1 MLLLLWKPYRNL
13 REDERIMNY
22 KAGEEAMS
30 ALKTLLTLQFMG
42 RILAVAATW
51 LAVYILV
58 RYLSRWL
65 RRLSKAATGFSI
77 DNGELKVLDTIL
89 DYAIIAAGVLV
100 TLSIFNLTSLL
111 YSVLTAAGVATVMI
125 GFAVKDVAANF
136 VSGLFILLDRP
147 FVVGDSIKVKEHVG
161 RVEKISLRSTRIVT
175 SEGEVVTIPNSLLAT
190 TPIVNYSVG
199 QRASDKAEGK
209 GET

>member
-1 MLLLLWKPYRNL
+1 
-13 REDERIMNY
+13 
-22 KAGEEAMS
+22 MS
-30 ALKTLLTLQFMG
+30 ALKTLFTPRFMG

-65 RRLSKAATGFSI
+65 GRLGKLATGIGINSREF
-77 DNGELKVLDTIL
+77 KVLDTIL

-100 TLSIFNLTSLL
+100 TLSILNLTSYLHSML
-111 YSVLTAAGVATVMI
+111 AAAGVATVI
-125 GFAVKDVAANF
+125 ISFAVKDVAANF
-136 VSGLFILLDRP
+136 VSGLFVLLDRP
-147 FVVGDSIKVKEHVG
+147 FVVGDRIEVKGYEG
-161 RVEKISLRSTRIVT
+161 RVERISLRSTRIVT

-190 TPIVNYSVG
+190 NPIVNYSVG

>member
-1 MLLLLWKPYRNL
+1 
-13 REDERIMNY
+13 
-22 KAGEEAMS
+22 MS

-111 YSVLTAAGVATVMI
+111 YSMLPAAGMATVMI

>member
-1 MLLLLWKPYRNL
+1 MTA
-13 REDERIMNY
+13 E
-22 KAGEEAMS
+22 
-30 ALKTLLTLQFMG
+30 ALKMLFTPQFVS

-58 RYLSRWL
+58 RYLTRWL
-65 RRLSKAATGFSI
+65 ERLSKAATGFGI
-77 DNGELKVLDTIL
+77 DSRELRVLDTIL

-100 TLSIFNLTSLL
+100 TLSILNLTSIL
-111 YSVLTAAGVATVMI
+111 YSLLTAAGVATVMI
-125 GFAVKDVAANF
+125 GFAVKDVAANL
-136 VSGLFILLDRP
+136 VSGLFILLDQP

-175 SEGEVVTIPNSLLAT
+175 PEGEVVTIPNSILAT

-199 QRASDKAEGK
+199 QKPSSEAERK
-209 GET
+209 GT

>member
-1 MLLLLWKPYRNL
+1 MT
-13 REDERIMNY
+13 
-22 KAGEEAMS
+22 AEAF
-30 ALKTLLTLQFMG
+30 KTLFTPQFVG
-42 RILAVAATW
+42 RILAVVATW

-65 RRLSKAATGFSI
+65 GRLAKAATVFGI
-77 DNGELKVLDTIL
+77 DRREFKVLDTIL

-100 TLSIFNLTSLL
+100 TLSILDLTSLL

-136 VSGLFILLDRP
+136 VSGLFILLDQP
-147 FVVGDSIKVKEHVG
+147 FVVGDFIKVKEHAG
-161 RVEKISLRSTRIVT
+161 RVEKISLRSTRIIT

-190 TPIVNYSVG
+190 TPIVNYSIG
-199 QRASDKAEGK
+199 QRTSSEAEE
-209 GET
+209 ET